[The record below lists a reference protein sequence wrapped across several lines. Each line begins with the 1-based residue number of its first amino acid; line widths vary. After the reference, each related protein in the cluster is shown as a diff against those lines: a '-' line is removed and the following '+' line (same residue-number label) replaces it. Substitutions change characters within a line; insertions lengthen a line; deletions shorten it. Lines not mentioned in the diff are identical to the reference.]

1 MKKIFLLSLISISLT
16 ACVSQKKFDAL
27 TRQFEDLQADFNNQ
41 SKTLN
46 DCQNALEAIKTER
59 QELATQVE
67 ALEKNKKEIEKALA
81 KKQDEYNQLS
91 QSYNALEANS
101 SKVLAENAQ
110 QNRAL
115 LKELETKKTA
125 LAEEQK
131 RLEQLQKDLDYR
143 AQRID
148 ELEQMIVAN
157 KEKMKAL
164 KDKLS
169 SALINFE
176 DRGLSVEQRD
186 GKVYVSMEN
195 KLLFKS
201 GSWTV
206 GAEGQAAVQELGK
219 VLADNP
225 DIAVLIEG
233 HTDNVPYNGSG
244 QLKDNWDLSTKRATE
259 VLKLLLQNENIEP
272 ERLTAAGRGKY
283 APVAPNTTQSGKAK
297 NRRIEVV
304 LTPQLDEISQLLKQ
318 N

>member
-16 ACVSQKKFDAL
+16 ACVSQKKFDGL

-41 SKTLN
+41 SKALN
-46 DCQNALEAIKTER
+46 DCQNSLEDLKTER

-67 ALEKNKKEIEKALA
+67 ALEKNQKEVEKQLA

-115 LKELETKKTA
+115 LKELEAKKTA

-143 AQRID
+143 GQRID

-157 KEKMKAL
+157 EEKMKAL

-176 DRGLSVEQRD
+176 DRGLSVEQRN

-206 GAEGQAAVQELGK
+206 GSEGQAAVQELGK

-233 HTDNVPYNGSG
+233 HTDNDPYNGSG
-244 QLKDNWDLSTKRATE
+244 PLKDNWDLSTKRATE
-259 VLKLLLQNENIEP
+259 VLKLLLNNQDIEP
-272 ERLTAAGRGKY
+272 ERLTAAGRGEF
-283 APVAPNTTQSGKAK
+283 APIAPNTTTQGKAK

-304 LTPQLDEISQLLKQ
+304 LTPKLDEITELLNQ
-318 N
+318 H

>member
-27 TRQFEDLQADFNNQ
+27 TRQFEDLQADFNHQ
-41 SKTLN
+41 SDALN
-46 DCQNALEAIKTER
+46 DCQNSLEAIKTER
-59 QELATQVE
+59 QELASQVE
-67 ALEKNKKEIEKALA
+67 ALEKDKKEVEKELA

-115 LKELETKKTA
+115 LKELEAKKTA

-131 RLEQLQKDLDYR
+131 RLEQLQQDLDYR
-143 AQRID
+143 AKRID
-148 ELEQMIVAN
+148 ELERMIVAN
-157 KEKMKAL
+157 EEKMKAL

-219 VLADNP
+219 VLADNT

-318 N
+318 D